1 MIFLFKANPEVYL
14 LRLSKHYINTG
25 TFPQA
30 ITFFLMDLII
40 KLDSYSFYHSNNA
53 LYASGI
59 ILEKKITDV
68 SHTNFLQF
76 QGIIPGQKLNFK
88 YNKSDSLKIIQNLSK
103 LVLKLKIIGIEQT
116 QQKLNNNSIKFI
128 FESAEKCDI
137 LEAK

>member
-1 MIFLFKANPEVYL
+1 MN
-14 LRLSKHYINTG
+14 
-25 TFPQA
+25 
-30 ITFFLMDLII
+30 LII

-53 LYASGI
+53 LYASGV

-68 SHTNFLQF
+68 SHPNFLQF
-76 QGIIPGQKLNFK
+76 QGLIQGQKLNFK